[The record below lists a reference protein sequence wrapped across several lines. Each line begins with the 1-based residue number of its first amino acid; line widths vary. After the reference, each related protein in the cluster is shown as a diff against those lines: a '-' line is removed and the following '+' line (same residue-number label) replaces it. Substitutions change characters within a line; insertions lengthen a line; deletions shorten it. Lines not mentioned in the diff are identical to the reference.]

1 MTEEEQLQERFRRL
15 ASAVPQK
22 ASPAVEERLR
32 AAFGARVK
40 EKPRVWN
47 HVAKVAALA
56 LIAAGLYLVWADR
69 TRTRASQEQAAAIAP
84 VNQRSEFI
92 ALPYAQSEVP
102 LEQPVI
108 VRVQIPVSELSGMG
122 MPFASVSAREKV
134 KADLLVGQDG
144 VARAVR
150 LVDEEFTR

>member
-1 MTEEEQLQERFRRL
+1 MTGEERLRERFRRL
-15 ASAVPQK
+15 ARAVPQN
-22 ASPAVEERLR
+22 ASPAVEEGLRVAFRARLNQR
-32 AAFGARVK
+32 
-40 EKPRVWN
+40 PRVWN

-56 LIAAGLYLVWADR
+56 VIAIGLYVAWANWAHR
-69 TRTRASQEQAAAIAP
+69 RALEQQAAAIAP
-84 VNQRSEFI
+84 EHQRSEFI

-122 MPFASVSAREKV
+122 MPFASGTAREEV
-134 KADLLVGQDG
+134 NADLLVGQDG

-150 LVDEEFTR
+150 LVELEGR